1 MTNTARILAI
11 VSALLLLNTLARNVY
26 ADGTYQELQAL
37 RAKEDAVRKQ
47 LDQGVE
53 KQLGPEDQ
61 YRGRADDYE
70 DDVEDAIEENPK
82 LLAMQKERDRLFHEA
97 VDLSEKMKLRE
108 RIDNL
113 VYDLGSGNKTK
124 KDLTPEEWDML
135 RGERDL
141 LTKNQQS
148 ALDDAHVNPWA
159 PVPTAD
165 GLVKNLNR
173 DIKEGMD
180 KRGLGHKVPVKDEIQ
195 EDLFRAVDTYA
206 GGIDAIMRGGDG
218 PSLGGTSPSVDAAS
232 MQSGMRDGQ
241 SMSQSMP
248 TSMPTGGGEGHYH
261 GPSGRDR

>member
-11 VSALLLLNTLARNVY
+11 ASALLLLNTLARNVY
-26 ADGTYQELQAL
+26 AEGTYQELQDL
-37 RAKEDAVRKQ
+37 RAKERAIDKQ
-47 LDQGVE
+47 LDQEVE

-97 VDLSEKMKLRE
+97 VEFKEKMKFQE

-124 KDLTPEEWDML
+124 KNLTPEEWDML
-135 RGERDL
+135 RGERHM
-141 LTKNQQS
+141 LTKNQES
-148 ALDDAHVNPWA
+148 ALDDAGVNPWA

-173 DIKEGMD
+173 DIKEWMD
-180 KRGLGHKVPVKDEIQ
+180 KRGLGHKEPVKDEIQ
-195 EDLFRAVDTYA
+195 EDLFQAVDA
-206 GGIDAIMRGGDG
+206 FVGGINAVMRAGE
-218 PSLGGTSPSVDAAS
+218 PSMGSSTPAVDAAS
-232 MQSGMRDGQ
+232 MQSGMRDAQ

-248 TSMPTGGGEGHYH
+248 TSMPMGGGEGHYH